1 MSSLRRI
8 LSTIQDDNHIIF
20 TEDGI
25 MCRSCNRRMILLDE
39 SMYECPGCS
48 IIHTHQISIADTNN
62 TDELQTRDASG
73 NVHKSR
79 TRSSDYRSIQI
90 QANKFK
96 LITMNDN
103 WAKETGR
110 DKIHE
115 EILDEAAKLYSSLQT
130 AYYGLRG
137 IKFVRR
143 GNIKDQIL
151 ASLVY
156 RLLKKKGL
164 VRQRAEIA
172 QIFGLEVTGFS
183 TGESQV
189 QELDKALNLDLIS
202 DPAEELIDY
211 ATRYLKKLEQL
222 SGQEIYCNKN
232 LQFVIDIVV
241 RAEVIKCGIHCYL
254 YSRVAGAV
262 YMLTLELNLGL
273 KNKIIEASCDC
284 CKKNTFERFRKIVTI
299 NERYFK
305 DIFTAF
311 HVCTSI
317 APIMVRRLPHLK
329 MYISLLVNEHPDII
343 EYVEYQQLLEEP
355 GVPDDIDFNI
365 DALLKRYGK
374 F

>member
-1 MSSLRRI
+1 MWTHKI
-8 LSTIQDDNHIIF
+8 LNEIVDEQTVIF
-20 TEDGI
+20 TNEGI
-25 MCRSCNRRMILLDE
+25 ICKSCNRRMVLLDE
-39 SMYECPGCS
+39 IVHECPACNL
-48 IIHTHQISIADTNN
+48 HYYHQASIADTNN

-79 TRSSDYRSIQI
+79 TRSSDYRAIQI

-96 LITMNDN
+96 LITANDN

-137 IKFVRR
+137 VKFVRR

-202 DPAEELIDY
+202 DPMEELIDY
-211 ATRYLKKLEQL
+211 ATRYLMRLGL
-222 SGQEIYCNKN
+222 TSGLDVYNNKN
-232 LQFVIDIVV
+232 LQFVIDIVM

-254 YSRVAGAV
+254 YSRVAGAIYV
-262 YMLTLELNLGL
+262 LTLELGLGL
-273 KNKIIEASCDC
+273 KNKIIETACDS
-284 CKKNTFERFRKIVTI
+284 CKKNTFERFRKILMI
-299 NERYFK
+299 NQKYFK
-305 DIFTAF
+305 DIIETF
-311 HVCTSI
+311 HVASEDV
-317 APIMVRRLPHLK
+317 PIVVRRVPHLMK
-329 MYISLLVNEHPDII
+329 YLDALIQEFPDIV
-343 EYVEYQQLLEEP
+343 EYVDYRKKLDEA

>member
-1 MSSLRRI
+1 M
-8 LSTIQDDNHIIF
+8 LSRLIFNDIIDEQSVIF
-20 TEDGI
+20 TNEGI
-25 MCRSCNRRMILLDE
+25 ICKSCNRRMILLDE
-39 SMYECPGCS
+39 IVYECPVCNL
-48 IIHTHQISIADTNN
+48 HHHHQVSIADTNN

-96 LITMNDN
+96 LITANDN
-103 WAKETGR
+103 WAKLTGR
-110 DKIHE
+110 DRIHE

-137 IKFVRR
+137 VKFVRR

-202 DPAEELIDY
+202 DPMEELIDY
-211 ATRYLKKLEQL
+211 ASRYLKQLEST
-222 SGQEIYCNKN
+222 SGLNVYNNRN
-232 LQFVIDIVV
+232 LQFVIDIVM

-254 YSRVAGAV
+254 YSRVAGAIYV
-262 YMLTLELNLGL
+262 LTLELGLGL
-273 KNKIIEASCDC
+273 KNRIIEAACDS
-284 CKKNTFERFRKIVTI
+284 CKKNTFERFRKIIMI
-299 NERYFK
+299 NQRYFQ
-305 DIFTAF
+305 DLIEDF
-311 HVCTSI
+311 HDSLEDV
-317 APIMVRRLPHLK
+317 PIVVRRVPHLIRYLDTLIK
-329 MYISLLVNEHPDII
+329 EYPDII
-343 EYVEYQQLLEEP
+343 EYIEYRKKLDEAD
-355 GVPDDIDFNI
+355 VPDDIDFNI